1 MVGVE
6 RFGDVDVELR
16 FFPYRGAIRKA
27 RRRRKDL
34 PRFPDRACSLDSIF
48 RELWNIIGFQ
58 DSLKVLKHV
67 WNLHF
72 RISRSA
78 QTNFGILRSITHS
91 LLAQEHPH
99 QLNVQPPACKP
110 LLHDVMGII
119 SMLLGRASK
128 SETLSSASKINIT
141 LQSASIT

>member
-1 MVGVE
+1 
-6 RFGDVDVELR
+6 
-16 FFPYRGAIRKA
+16 
-27 RRRRKDL
+27 
-34 PRFPDRACSLDSIF
+34 LDSIF

-58 DSLKVLKHV
+58 DSLKALKHV

-72 RISRSA
+72 GVSRSA

-91 LLAQEHPH
+91 LLAQEHSH
-99 QLNVQPPACKP
+99 QLNVQLPACKP
-110 LLHDVMGII
+110 LLHDVMGNIN
-119 SMLLGRASK
+119 MLLGRASK

>member
-1 MVGVE
+1 VVGVE

-27 RRRRKDL
+27 RRGEKIF

-48 RELWNIIGFQ
+48 RELWNIGFQ
-58 DSLKVLKHV
+58 DSLKALKHV

-72 RISRSA
+72 RVSRSA
-78 QTNFGILRSITHS
+78 QTNFGILRSATHS
-91 LLAQEHPH
+91 LLALEHPH
-99 QLNVQPPACKP
+99 QLNVQLPACKP

-141 LQSASIT
+141 LQ

>member
-1 MVGVE
+1 VVGVE

-27 RRRRKDL
+27 RRGEKIF

-48 RELWNIIGFQ
+48 RELWNIGFQ
-58 DSLKVLKHV
+58 DSLKALKHV

-72 RISRSA
+72 RLSRSA
-78 QTNFGILRSITHS
+78 QTNFGILRSATHS
-91 LLAQEHPH
+91 LLALEHSY
-99 QLNVQPPACKP
+99 QLNVQLPACKP

-141 LQSASIT
+141 LQ